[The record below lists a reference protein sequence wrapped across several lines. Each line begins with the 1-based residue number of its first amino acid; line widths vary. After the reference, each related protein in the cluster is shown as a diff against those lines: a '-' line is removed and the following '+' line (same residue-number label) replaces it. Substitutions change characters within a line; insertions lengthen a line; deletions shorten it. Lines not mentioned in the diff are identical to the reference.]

1 MANKIL
7 PEIVKKW
14 SEFVRGVMGQIISE
28 KSNNYAKSVRVGSS
42 VIPFKKGLKRDLGT
56 INHLFFMNLL
66 TLTAAKILSKDFC
79 TIS

>member
-42 VIPFKKGLKRDLGT
+42 VIIYK
-56 INHLFFMNLL
+56 NHVFPVTTYESIKL
-66 TLTAAKILSKDFC
+66 
-79 TIS
+79 

>member
-1 MANKIL
+1 MELNDALLINMANKIL

-42 VIPFKKGLKRDLGT
+42 GLG
-56 INHLFFMNLL
+56 
-66 TLTAAKILSKDFC
+66 
-79 TIS
+79 